1 MSNLFTKIRTRFS
14 PNVTY
19 VIILF
24 IIFGAA
30 LFLRVYFPYK
40 HVFVDGQV
48 IFKMTDCWYHMRL
61 VENLLHHFPYLISFD
76 PYTAFPT
83 GQNVAFAPFFDLF
96 LGFVIWI
103 AGLGSPT
110 KHTMEIIGAYFPAIL
125 GALTAIVVYFIG
137 REIFNRNVGLLSAAL
152 IAILPGQFLFR
163 SLLGYTDHHVAEV
176 FFSTTTMLFLIMA
189 LKTAKE
195 NNMTFSR
202 IWRRKY
208 NNIRKLLAYIFLTG
222 LFLGIYIISW
232 IGSPLFILIIFI
244 YIIIQY
250 TVDHLRGKS
259 TDYLCIIGF
268 PSFLIALIITVPFL
282 HHGQLETMHLAS
294 LAIGILTFLVLSGV
308 SRLMATKNIRRA
320 YYLLVL
326 IGFALVGLL
335 GFHIVA
341 PSLLSSM
348 LSKFSI
354 FVPKGSA
361 LTISEVKPLLFFH
374 GAFSL
379 KLTWQFFTTTFFIA
393 IISLGLVIYTVIK
406 KANAEK
412 TLFLTWSGVMLLATL
427 GQNRFAYYFAVNVAL
442 LSGYFCW
449 RIPGWISEILK
460 QNGSG
465 VLSLTNK
472 NTKKGKTSKSE
483 KKLKE
488 KKRRD
493 KKRKKPG
500 SFIPEYLRQKYVDIG
515 ITVIVVFFVVF
526 YPNIRMAIG
535 DASSPF
541 SNPNKDWYN
550 SLIWMRENTPDP
562 FQNPDFYYELYKK
575 PLPGKGYSYP
585 ESAYGVMS
593 WWDYGHWITYIAHR
607 IPNSNP
613 HQRGAGRV
621 ARFFTSQNEN
631 SASKILNRLG
641 SKYVIID
648 NKMAMEEKFY
658 AMAIFAGKNWSQF
671 FGVYYQKTDGK
682 LKPVML
688 YYPEYYRSMCSRL
701 YNFEGNAVIPVNSTG
716 VISYIERIDKKGTKY
731 KKISDYKLF
740 PTYEEAKTFL
750 KTHPDYKIVGTNP
763 FISPVPLEKLKHYRL
778 IHKSDSSL
786 TKQGGKKNSC
796 VKIFEY
802 IP

>member
-14 PNVTY
+14 PNVIY

-30 LFLRVYFPYK
+30 SFLRVYFPFE
-40 HVFVDGQV
+40 HVFVGDWV
-48 IFKMTDCWYHMRL
+48 KFEETDCYYHMRL
-61 VENLLHHFPYLISFD
+61 VENLLHHFPYQITFD
-76 PYTAFPT
+76 PYTIFPT
-83 GQNVAFAPFFDLF
+83 GQNVVFAPFFDLL

-110 KHTMEIIGAYFPAIL
+110 KHTMEIVAAYFPAIM
-125 GALTAIVVYFIG
+125 GALTTIVVYFIG
-137 REIFNRNVGLLSAAL
+137 KEIFNRNVGLLSAAL

-176 FFSTTTMLFLIMA
+176 FFSTMTMLFLIMA

-195 NNMTFSR
+195 NDITFSY
-202 IWRRKY
+202 IWRENC
-208 NNIRKLLAYIFLTG
+208 NNIRKLLPYTFLTG

-232 IGSPLFILIIFI
+232 IGSPLLIFIIFT

-250 TVDHLRGKS
+250 IVDHLRGKS
-259 TDYLCIIGF
+259 TDYLCIIGSL
-268 PSFLIALIITVPFL
+268 SFLIALMITVPFL
-282 HHGQLETMHLAS
+282 HHGSLEAMHLAS
-294 LAIGILTFLVLSGV
+294 LAVGILTFLVLNGV
-308 SRLMATKNIRRA
+308 SKLMATKNIKRI
-320 YYLLVL
+320 YYPLALLGL
-326 IGFALVGLL
+326 ALVGLL

-341 PSLLSSM
+341 PSLLNSM
-348 LSKFSI
+348 LSRFSI
-354 FVPKGSA
+354 FMPRGSA
-361 LTISEVKPLLFFH
+361 LTISEVKPLLFFY

-379 KLTWQFFTTTFFIA
+379 KLTWHFFTTAFFIA
-393 IISLGLVIYTVIK
+393 IISLGLVVYTVIK

-412 TLFLTWSGVMLLATL
+412 TLFLAWSVVMLLATL
-427 GQNRFAYYFAVNVAL
+427 GQNRFAYYFAVNIAL

-449 RIPGWISEILK
+449 KVPGWISEILK

-465 VLSLTNK
+465 TLSLTNK
-472 NTKKGKTSKSE
+472 NTKQGRKAKSE

-488 KKRRD
+488 EKRWGRD
-493 KKRKKPG
+493 RKKPR
-500 SFIPEYLRQKYVDIG
+500 SFIPEYLGQKYVVIA
-515 ITVIVVFFVVF
+515 ITVIFVFFVVF
-526 YPNIRMAIG
+526 YPNIRMAISS
-535 DASSPF
+535 ASFPSG
-541 SNPNKDWYN
+541 PNRDWYN
-550 SLIWMRENTPDP
+550 SLVWMRENTPDP

-575 PLPGKGYSYP
+575 PSAGKGYSYP

-613 HQRGAGRV
+613 HQTGAGKV
-621 ARFFTSQNEN
+621 ARFFISQDEN
-631 SASKILNRLG
+631 SASKILNKLG

-648 NKMAMEEKFY
+648 YKMAMEDKFY
-658 AMAIFAGKNWSQF
+658 AMAIFAGKNCDQF
-671 FGVYYQKTDGK
+671 FGIYFQKVDGK
-682 LKPVML
+682 LRPVIL

-701 YNFEGNAVIPVNSTG
+701 YNFEGKAVVPVNSTG
-716 VISYIERIDKKGTKY
+716 TISYIERINKKGTKY
-731 KKISDYKLF
+731 KKVSDYKLF
-740 PTYEEAKTFL
+740 PTYKEAKTFL
-750 KTHPDYKIVGTNP
+750 KTHLDYRIVGTNP

-778 IHKSDSSL
+778 IHKSDSAVI
-786 TKQGGKKNSC
+786 KQRGKKNSC

>member
-1 MSNLFTKIRTRFS
+1 MKIRNCF
-14 PNVTY
+14 PLK
-19 VIILF
+19 VIYIVALF
-24 IIFGAA
+24 AIIGIA
-30 LFLRVYFPYK
+30 LFLRVYFPYE
-40 HVFVDGQV
+40 HVFVDSRV

-76 PYTAFPT
+76 PYSIFPT
-83 GQNVAFAPFFDLF
+83 GQNVAFAPFFDLL

-103 AGLGSPT
+103 AGLGNPT
-110 KHTMEIIGAYFPAIL
+110 KHTMEIVAAYFPATM
-125 GALTAIVVYFIG
+125 GALTTIVVYFIG
-137 REIFNRNVGLLSAAL
+137 KEVFNRNVGLLSAAL

-176 FFSTTTMLFLIMA
+176 FFSTMTMLFLIMA
-189 LKTAKE
+189 VKTAKE
-195 NNMTFSR
+195 NDITFSH
-202 IWRRKY
+202 IWKGDWK
-208 NNIRKLLAYIFLTG
+208 NVRKLLSYIFLTG

-250 TVDHLRGKS
+250 IVEHLRGKS

-268 PSFLIALIITVPFL
+268 PSFLTALIITVPFL
-282 HHGQLETMHLAS
+282 HHGRLEAMHLVS
-294 LAIGILTFLVLSGV
+294 LAVGILTFSVLNGV
-308 SRLMATKNIRRA
+308 SKLMATKNIRRV
-320 YYLLVL
+320 YYPLVL
-326 IGFALVGLL
+326 IGLTLVGLL

-348 LSKFSI
+348 LSRFSI
-354 FVPKGSA
+354 FMPSGSA

-412 TLFLTWSGVMLLATL
+412 ILFLTWSVVMLLATL

-449 RIPGWISEILK
+449 RMPGWISEILK

-465 VLSLTNK
+465 ALSLTNK
-472 NTKKGKTSKSE
+472 NTKEGKKAKSE
-483 KKLKE
+483 K
-488 KKRRD
+488 RWDR
-493 KKRKKPG
+493 KRKKPR
-500 SFIPEYLRQKYVDIG
+500 SFIPEYLRRRYVVIA
-515 ITVIVVFFVVF
+515 ITVILVFFVVF
-526 YPNIRMAIG
+526 YPNIRMAISS
-535 DASSPF
+535 ASFPSG
-541 SNPNKDWYN
+541 PNRDWYN

-575 PLPGKGYSYP
+575 PSAGKGYSYP

-613 HQRGAGRV
+613 HQTGAGGV
-621 ARFFTSQNEN
+621 ARFFISQDEN
-631 SASKILNRLG
+631 SASKILNKLG

-671 FGVYYQKTDGK
+671 FGVYYQKADGK
-682 LKPVML
+682 VKPVML

-716 VISYIERIDKKGTKY
+716 VISYIERINKKGTKY

-740 PTYEEAKTFL
+740 PTYKEAKTFL
-750 KTHPDYKIVGTNP
+750 KTHPDYRIVGTNP

-778 IHKSDSSL
+778 IHKSDSSV
-786 TKQGGKKNSC
+786 TKQRGKKNSC